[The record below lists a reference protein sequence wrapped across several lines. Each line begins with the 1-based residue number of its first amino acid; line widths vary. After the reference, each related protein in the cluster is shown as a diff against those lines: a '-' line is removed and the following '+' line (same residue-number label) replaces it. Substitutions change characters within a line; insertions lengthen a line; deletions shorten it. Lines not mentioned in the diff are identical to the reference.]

1 MNYDSDDEQ
10 HHHQYQHLE
19 RQGALRHASQA
30 PVSRYVLFF
39 SYLSYS
45 TNDNQDNKW
54 PPLSP
59 WKQWARGRAGQ
70 EKGRIKI
77 GKKYL
82 HLELC
87 DKLIY
92 VVIYYY
98 NLNWNF
104 SFDPLVQ

>member
-1 MNYDSDDEQ
+1 MATIVTTETMGEGQ
-10 HHHQYQHLE
+10 
-19 RQGALRHASQA
+19 
-30 PVSRYVLFF
+30 
-39 SYLSYS
+39 
-45 TNDNQDNKW
+45 
-54 PPLSP
+54 
-59 WKQWARGRAGQ
+59 GRAREGLH
-70 EKGRIKI
+70 KI